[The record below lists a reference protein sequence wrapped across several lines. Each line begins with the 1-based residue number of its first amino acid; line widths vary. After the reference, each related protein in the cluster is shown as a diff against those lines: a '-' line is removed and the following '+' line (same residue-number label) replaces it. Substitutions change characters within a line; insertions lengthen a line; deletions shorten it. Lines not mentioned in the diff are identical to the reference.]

1 MKAFERIA
9 KNADEERVL
18 LEQFASFHMKKGI
31 YSMAATQMDAVTM
44 EPIDWWLS
52 YGSKTPELAD
62 VAKKVLSQPISS
74 SSAERNW
81 SSYSYIQNVKRN
93 CLNCKTANKLVFI
106 HSNLRLQSRFFEEYN
121 QALTKSGTLILITQT
136 WKAIELELHIGTY
149 LILFYQFNILERFID
164 WRNESV
170 LRRSFQFEHGMNSSS
185 PRADST
191 SRARVFPIITQLV
204 IRRVEEQLS
213 ESEGN

>member
-136 WKAIELELHIGTY
+136 WKAIELELRIGTY
-149 LILFYQFNILERFID
+149 LILFYQFNILEREYANFICGMLVWKFTSD
-164 WRNESV
+164 SRDHVEVPTVMSQDHV
-170 LRRSFQFEHGMNSSS
+170 GVPVAASKRPHGG
-185 PRADST
+185 
-191 SRARVFPIITQLV
+191 FPWHLV
-204 IRRVEEQLS
+204 
-213 ESEGN
+213 